1 MIRALTSGVS
11 GIQQFQNKLSVIGNN
26 IANSNTIAFKGA
38 RADFED
44 SFSET
49 LGDSMQLGSGVSTSS
64 VKNSFTQGT
73 ISPTGKPT
81 DLAIAGDGFF
91 VVRDPN
97 SGEQFV
103 TRAGDFKMDTQGY
116 LITNGGYRLQGFNNP
131 ALSSRG
137 DIQVD
142 SQFKP
147 ETAAA
152 AAKVAAYKFADDGQ
166 VKVTLSDGTQYVRG
180 QILLQ
185 TFSNPNA
192 LMKEGNNLYSNLVD
206 AGPIGGS
213 SPEARAPRS
222 NGLGSIQ
229 AEALEG
235 SNVDLTTEFASLI
248 TTQRGFQANA
258 RIITTTDEMLQEIV
272 NLKR

>member
-49 LGDSMQLGSGVSTSS
+49 LGEQMQLGSGVSTSS
-64 VKNSFTQGT
+64 VKNTFTQGT
-73 ISPTGKPT
+73 ITPTGKPT
-81 DLAIAGDGFF
+81 DLAIAGEGFF

-97 SGEQFV
+97 GGREFV

-116 LITNGGYRLQGFNNP
+116 LITNDGYRLQGFNNP
-131 ALSSRG
+131 GLSTRG
-137 DIQVD
+137 DIQID
-142 SQFKP
+142 TQFKP

-152 AAKVAAYKFADDGQ
+152 DATVAAYRFGDDGK
-166 VKVTLSDGTQYVRG
+166 VKLTLSDGTQYVRG

-185 TFSNPNA
+185 SFTDPAA
-192 LMKEGNNLYSNLVD
+192 LLKEGNNLYSNLIE
-206 AGPIGGS
+206 AGPIGGA
-213 SPEARAPRS
+213 SPEAKAPRT
-222 NGLGSIQ
+222 NGLGMIQ